1 MQRRSPLFAR
11 HARCDAG
18 IANANA
24 NVSNHTA
31 DRDDARIAQGKVSTF
46 GSANAAANN
55 AECGGEKTGVMIAKC
70 RAFLLTRHGC
80 FRENSIQGRVLC
92 LRVA

>member
-11 HARCDAG
+11 HARCNAG
-18 IANANA
+18 IANA

-55 AECGGEKTGVMIAKC
+55 AECGDEKTGVTIAKC

>member
-18 IANANA
+18 IANT
-24 NVSNHTA
+24 NVSNYTA
-31 DRDDARIAQGKVSTF
+31 NRDDTRIPQGKVSTF

-55 AECGGEKTGVMIAKC
+55 AECGGEKTGVTIAKC
-70 RAFLLTRHGC
+70 WAFLLIRHGC